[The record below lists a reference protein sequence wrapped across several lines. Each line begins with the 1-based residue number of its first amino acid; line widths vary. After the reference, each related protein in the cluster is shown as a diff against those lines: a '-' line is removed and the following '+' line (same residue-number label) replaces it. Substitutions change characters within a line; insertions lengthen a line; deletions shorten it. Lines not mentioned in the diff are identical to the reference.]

1 MANKEIKGNLARL
14 LATENLV
21 VEHKQTPTA
30 YFNVDTRVLV
40 LPKWDKASDVVYDM
54 LVGHE
59 VGHALFTPSVDF
71 TEQVSCPRDYVNV
84 IEDARIEKLMK
95 RKYPGLKKS
104 FVGGYTELNDKD
116 FFQIFDKDLTEL
128 SLIDRINLHFK
139 LGAHAMMPF
148 EGAEYVFVARADLAE
163 TFDEVCKIAQDVYNY
178 AKTQED
184 ENEKVEVPVSQ
195 TPSST
200 GGDTESDDE
209 DGFGKLQVD
218 IKGDRSGGSSTGAD
232 LEDVQDDW
240 YDEDGNLK
248 DDDELL
254 DDLLDD
260 EGEGEENEGGI
271 ESSSTQQAFNEAQ
284 ENLSST
290 DHGQPTTYVE
300 IPENVDTSKHVVD
313 WKTIHTWIDSQR
325 DVRDDFT
332 DVDDDYRK
340 FRKQSQKEVN
350 YMVKEFECRKSA
362 DAYARASTAKTGVL
376 NTGMLHTYKYN
387 EDLFKRVT
395 VIPDGKNHG
404 MIFVLDWSGS
414 MCYELLA
421 TVKQLINLTSF
432 CKKVQIPFEVY
443 AFTNEWGAAQRAIDN
458 DVTIEQDTPYYRS
471 YYDVD
476 ENDLEKNKVYIDKW
490 FYLMNFVSSRSNGK
504 DYERMCRNLWR
515 EASYYRNYTNYQY
528 TIGLQ
533 LSGTPLN
540 EAIVMMNYIIPN
552 FQKQNDLQKVNL
564 CILSDGEGC
573 TTGYGREYH
582 DEYQDEYKVHVR
594 RLDWSAVLRDR
605 KTGRTYAPFEY
616 DNCTNIFIQQLRDR
630 NPDVNV
636 IGFRIL
642 DGSSLSGFVGR
653 YANFEKYTEI
663 QKQWKKEKS
672 AIISNPKAY
681 SALYVINSRSL
692 NKEVEFN
699 VESGAQKGEISKAFK
714 RMLGNKSTNKKLLS
728 SFIGYVS

>member
-40 LPKWDKASDVVYDM
+40 LPKWDKASDVVYYL

-59 VGHALFTPSVDF
+59 VGHALFTPNVDF
-71 TEQVSCPRDYVNV
+71 REQVSCPQDYVNV

-116 FFQIFDKDLTEL
+116 FFQIFDKDLKEF

-139 LGAHAMMPF
+139 LGATSMMPF
-148 EGAEYVFVARADLAE
+148 DGAELVFVARADLAE

-184 ENEKVEVPVSQ
+184 EKVEVPVSQ

-209 DGFGKLQVD
+209 EGFGKLQTD
-218 IKGDRSGGSSTGAD
+218 AKGQMSGGSSGVD

-240 YDEDGNLK
+240 YDEDGNLI
-248 DDDELL
+248 DDDDINSL
-254 DDLLDD
+254 DDLLD
-260 EGEGEENEGGI
+260 GEGEENEGGI
-271 ESSSTQQAFNEAQ
+271 DSSSTQNAFNEAQ
-284 ENLSST
+284 ENLSSV
-290 DHGQPTTYVE
+290 DHSTPTTYIE

-313 WKTIHTWIDSQR
+313 WKTLHDWIDSQT
-325 DVRDDFT
+325 DERDDYT
-332 DVDDDYRK
+332 DIDDDYRK

-362 DAYARASTAKTGVL
+362 DAYARASTAKTGIL

-458 DVTIEQDTPYYRS
+458 DNTLPSENPSYYRT
-471 YYDVD
+471 YHDVD
-476 ENDLEKNKVYIDKW
+476 EKELDKNKFYIDSW
-490 FYLMNFVSSRSNGK
+490 FYLMNFISSRSNGK
-504 DYERMCRNLWR
+504 NYERMCQNLFR
-515 EASYYRNYTNYQY
+515 EASKHRRYGSYTT
-528 TIGLQ
+528 TIGLG

-540 EAIVMMNYIIPN
+540 ESIVMLNHILPKFKKDN
-552 FQKQNDLQKVNL
+552 SLQKVNV
-564 CILSDGEGC
+564 CILTDGEAC
-573 TTGYGREYH
+573 TSAYGAEY
-582 DEYQDEYKVHVR
+582 DRGEGDIVIRAR
-594 RLDWSAVLRDR
+594 RIDYGVALRDR
-605 KTGRTYAPFEY
+605 TTGRTYEQFTY
-616 DNCTNIFIQQLRDR
+616 STSTNVFLKQLRDR

-636 IGFRIL
+636 LGFRIL
-642 DGSSLSGFVGR
+642 SGSSLMNFVSNYGSPDCN
-653 YANFEKYTEI
+653 YAEI
-663 QKQWKKEKS
+663 QKQWKKDKS
-672 AIISNPKAY
+672 AVIKSPAGFTELYAINNKA
-681 SALYVINSRSL
+681 LDNDT
-692 NKEVEFN
+692 EFVVKDN
-699 VESGAQKGEISKAFK
+699 AKKGDITRAFK
-714 RMLGNKSTNKKLLS
+714 KMLANKSVNKKLLNA
-728 SFIGYVS
+728 FVSKVS

>member
-1 MANKEIKGNLARL
+1 MTNKEIKGNLARL

-59 VGHALFTPSVDF
+59 VGHALFTPNVDF

-178 AKTQED
+178 AKTQE
-184 ENEKVEVPVSQ
+184 EEKEKTEVPVSQ

-232 LEDVQDDW
+232 LEDVKDDW
-240 YDEDGNLK
+240 YDEDGNMTEP
-248 DDDELL
+248 DDGESL
-254 DDLLDD
+254 DDLLD
-260 EGEGEENEGGI
+260 GEGDDNEGGI
-271 ESSSTQQAFNEAQ
+271 DSSATQQAFNEAQ
-284 ENLSST
+284 ENLSSI

-332 DVDDDYRK
+332 EVDDDYRK

-350 YMVKEFECRKSA
+350 YFFLRLLTKLSVVIINISKVISYISLRVNPIMNCFPIYNMLRSVNILWYLNVSSWLTIVSRRKIFLCIIECLLCR
-362 DAYARASTAKTGVL
+362 RTL
-376 NTGMLHTYKYN
+376 NTTFI
-387 EDLFKRVT
+387 LFT
-395 VIPDGKNHG
+395 
-404 MIFVLDWSGS
+404 
-414 MCYELLA
+414 
-421 TVKQLINLTSF
+421 
-432 CKKVQIPFEVY
+432 
-443 AFTNEWGAAQRAIDN
+443 FT
-458 DVTIEQDTPYYRS
+458 
-471 YYDVD
+471 
-476 ENDLEKNKVYIDKW
+476 
-490 FYLMNFVSSRSNGK
+490 F
-504 DYERMCRNLWR
+504 
-515 EASYYRNYTNYQY
+515 
-528 TIGLQ
+528 
-533 LSGTPLN
+533 
-540 EAIVMMNYIIPN
+540 II
-552 FQKQNDLQKVNL
+552 
-564 CILSDGEGC
+564 
-573 TTGYGREYH
+573 
-582 DEYQDEYKVHVR
+582 
-594 RLDWSAVLRDR
+594 
-605 KTGRTYAPFEY
+605 
-616 DNCTNIFIQQLRDR
+616 
-630 NPDVNV
+630 
-636 IGFRIL
+636 
-642 DGSSLSGFVGR
+642 
-653 YANFEKYTEI
+653 
-663 QKQWKKEKS
+663 
-672 AIISNPKAY
+672 
-681 SALYVINSRSL
+681 
-692 NKEVEFN
+692 
-699 VESGAQKGEISKAFK
+699 
-714 RMLGNKSTNKKLLS
+714 
-728 SFIGYVS
+728 

>member
-40 LPKWDKASDVVYDM
+40 LPKWDKASDVVYDL

-59 VGHALFTPSVDF
+59 VGHALFTPNVDF
-71 TEQVSCPRDYVNV
+71 REQVSCPQDYVNV

-116 FFQIFDKDLTEL
+116 FFQIFDKDLKEF

-139 LGAHAMMPF
+139 LGATSMMPF
-148 EGAEYVFVARADLAE
+148 DGAELVFVARADLAE

-195 TPSST
+195 TPSAT

-209 DGFGKLQVD
+209 EGFGKLQTAAEGQ
-218 IKGDRSGGSSTGAD
+218 KSGGSSGVD

-248 DDDELL
+248 DDDDISL
-254 DDLLDD
+254 DDLLD
-260 EGEGEENEGGI
+260 GEGEENAGGI
-271 ESSSTQQAFNEAQ
+271 DSSSTQHAFNEAQ
-284 ENLSST
+284 ENLSSV
-290 DHGQPTTYVE
+290 DHSTPTTYIE

-313 WKTIHTWIDSQR
+313 WKTLHDWIDSQT
-325 DVRDDFT
+325 DERDDYT
-332 DVDDDYRK
+332 DIDDDYRK

-458 DVTIEQDTPYYRS
+458 DNTLPSDSPSYYRT
-471 YYDVD
+471 YHDVD
-476 ENDLEKNKVYIDKW
+476 EKELDKNKFYIDSW
-490 FYLMNFVSSRSNGK
+490 FYLMNFISSRSNGK
-504 DYERMCRNLWR
+504 NYERMCQNLFR
-515 EASYYRNYTNYQY
+515 EASKHRRYGSYTT
-528 TIGLQ
+528 TIGLG

-540 EAIVMMNYIIPN
+540 ESIVMLNHILPKFKKDN
-552 FQKQNDLQKVNL
+552 SLQKVNV
-564 CILSDGEGC
+564 CILTDGEAC
-573 TTGYGREYH
+573 TSAYGAEY
-582 DEYQDEYKVHVR
+582 DRGEGGIVIRAR
-594 RLDWSAVLRDR
+594 RIDYGVALRDR
-605 KTGRTYAPFEY
+605 TTGRTYEQFTY
-616 DNCTNIFIQQLRDR
+616 STSTNIFLKQLRDR

-636 IGFRIL
+636 LGFRIL
-642 DGSSLSGFVGR
+642 SGSSLMNFVSNYGSPDCN
-653 YANFEKYTEI
+653 YAEI
-663 QKQWKKEKS
+663 QKQWKKDKS
-672 AIISNPKAY
+672 AVIKSPAGFTELYAINNKA
-681 SALYVINSRSL
+681 LDNDT
-692 NKEVEFN
+692 EFVVKDN
-699 VESGAQKGEISKAFK
+699 AKKGDITRAFK
-714 RMLGNKSTNKKLLS
+714 KMLANKSVNKKLLNA
-728 SFIGYVS
+728 FVSKVS

>member
-1 MANKEIKGNLARL
+1 MANKENKGNLARL

-40 LPKWDKASDVVYDM
+40 LPKWDKASDVVYDL

-59 VGHALFTPSVDF
+59 VGHALFTPNVDF
-71 TEQVSCPRDYVNV
+71 REQVSCPQDYVNV

-116 FFQIFDKDLTEL
+116 FFQIFDKDLKEF

-139 LGAHAMMPF
+139 LGATSMMPF
-148 EGAEYVFVARADLAE
+148 DGAELVFVARADLAE

-184 ENEKVEVPVSQ
+184 EKVEVPVSQ

-209 DGFGKLQVD
+209 EGFGKLQTD
-218 IKGDRSGGSSTGAD
+218 AKGQMSGGSSGVD

-240 YDEDGNLK
+240 YDEDGNLI
-248 DDDELL
+248 DDDDINSL
-254 DDLLDD
+254 DDLLD
-260 EGEGEENEGGI
+260 GEGEENEGGI
-271 ESSSTQQAFNEAQ
+271 DSSSTQNAFNEAQ
-284 ENLSST
+284 ENLSSV
-290 DHGQPTTYVE
+290 DHSTPTTYIE

-313 WKTIHTWIDSQR
+313 WKTLHDWIDSQT
-325 DVRDDFT
+325 DERDDYT
-332 DVDDDYRK
+332 DIDDDYRK

-362 DAYARASTAKTGVL
+362 DAYARASTAKTGIL

-458 DVTIEQDTPYYRS
+458 DNTLPSENPSYYRT
-471 YYDVD
+471 YHDVD
-476 ENDLEKNKVYIDKW
+476 EKELDKNKFYIDSW
-490 FYLMNFVSSRSNGK
+490 FYLMNFISSRSNGK
-504 DYERMCRNLWR
+504 NYERMCQNLFR
-515 EASYYRNYTNYQY
+515 EASKHRRYGSYTT
-528 TIGLQ
+528 TIGLG

-540 EAIVMMNYIIPN
+540 ESIVMLNHILPKFKKDN
-552 FQKQNDLQKVNL
+552 SLQKVNV
-564 CILSDGEGC
+564 CILTDGEAC
-573 TTGYGREYH
+573 TSAYGAEY
-582 DEYQDEYKVHVR
+582 DRGEGDIVIRAR
-594 RLDWSAVLRDR
+594 RIDYGVALRDR
-605 KTGRTYAPFEY
+605 TTGRTYEQFTY
-616 DNCTNIFIQQLRDR
+616 STSTNVFLKQLRDR

-636 IGFRIL
+636 LGFRIL
-642 DGSSLSGFVGR
+642 SGSSLMNFVSNYGSPDCN
-653 YANFEKYTEI
+653 YAEI
-663 QKQWKKEKS
+663 QKQWKKDKS
-672 AIISNPKAY
+672 AVIKSPAGFTELYAINNKA
-681 SALYVINSRSL
+681 LDNDT
-692 NKEVEFN
+692 EFVVKDN
-699 VESGAQKGEISKAFK
+699 AKKGDITRAFK
-714 RMLGNKSTNKKLLS
+714 KMLANKSVNKKLLNA
-728 SFIGYVS
+728 FVSKVS

>member
-40 LPKWDKASDVVYDM
+40 LPKWDKASDVVYDL

-59 VGHALFTPSVDF
+59 VGHALFTPNVDF
-71 TEQVSCPRDYVNV
+71 REQVSCPQDYVNV

-116 FFQIFDKDLTEL
+116 FFQIFDKDLKEF

-139 LGAHAMMPF
+139 LGATSMMPF
-148 EGAEYVFVARADLAE
+148 DGAELVFVARADLAE

-184 ENEKVEVPVSQ
+184 EKVEVPVSQ

-209 DGFGKLQVD
+209 EGFGKLQTD
-218 IKGDRSGGSSTGAD
+218 AKGQMSGGSSGVD

-240 YDEDGNLK
+240 YDEDGNLI
-248 DDDELL
+248 DDDDINSL
-254 DDLLDD
+254 DDLLD
-260 EGEGEENEGGI
+260 GEGEENEGGI
-271 ESSSTQQAFNEAQ
+271 DSSSTQNAFNEAQ
-284 ENLSST
+284 ENLSSV
-290 DHGQPTTYVE
+290 DHSTPTTYIE

-313 WKTIHTWIDSQR
+313 WKTLHDWIDSQT
-325 DVRDDFT
+325 DERDDYT
-332 DVDDDYRK
+332 DIDDDYRK

-362 DAYARASTAKTGVL
+362 DAYARASTAKTGIL

-458 DVTIEQDTPYYRS
+458 DNTLPSENPSYYRT
-471 YYDVD
+471 YHDVD
-476 ENDLEKNKVYIDKW
+476 EKELDKNKFYIDSW
-490 FYLMNFVSSRSNGK
+490 FYLMNFISSRSNGK
-504 DYERMCRNLWR
+504 NYERMCQNLFR
-515 EASYYRNYTNYQY
+515 EASKHRRYGSYTT
-528 TIGLQ
+528 TIGLG

-540 EAIVMMNYIIPN
+540 ESIVMLNHILPKFKKDN
-552 FQKQNDLQKVNL
+552 SLQKVNV
-564 CILSDGEGC
+564 CILTDGEAC
-573 TTGYGREYH
+573 TSAYGAEY
-582 DEYQDEYKVHVR
+582 DRGEGDIVIRAR
-594 RLDWSAVLRDR
+594 RIDYGVALRDR
-605 KTGRTYAPFEY
+605 TTGRTYEQFTY
-616 DNCTNIFIQQLRDR
+616 STSTNVFLKQLRDR

-636 IGFRIL
+636 LGFRIL
-642 DGSSLSGFVGR
+642 SGSSLMNFVSNYGSPDCN
-653 YANFEKYTEI
+653 YAEI
-663 QKQWKKEKS
+663 QKQWKKDKS
-672 AIISNPKAY
+672 AVIKSPAGFTELYAIYNKALDY
-681 SALYVINSRSL
+681 DT
-692 NKEVEFN
+692 EFVVKDN
-699 VESGAQKGEISKAFK
+699 AKKGDITRAFK
-714 RMLGNKSTNKKLLS
+714 KMLANKSVNKKLLNA
-728 SFIGYVS
+728 FVSKVS

>member
-40 LPKWDKASDVVYDM
+40 LPKWDKASDVVYD
-54 LVGHE
+54 LHVGHE
-59 VGHALFTPSVDF
+59 VGHALFTPNVDF
-71 TEQVSCPRDYVNV
+71 REQVSCPQDYVNV

-116 FFQIFDKDLTEL
+116 FFQIFDKDLKEF

-139 LGAHAMMPF
+139 LGATSMMPF
-148 EGAEYVFVARADLAE
+148 DGAELVFVARADLAE

-184 ENEKVEVPVSQ
+184 EKVEVPVSQ

-209 DGFGKLQVD
+209 EGFGKLQTD
-218 IKGDRSGGSSTGAD
+218 AKGQMSGGSSGVD

-240 YDEDGNLK
+240 YDEDGNLI
-248 DDDELL
+248 DDDDINSL
-254 DDLLDD
+254 DDLLD
-260 EGEGEENEGGI
+260 GEGEENEGGI
-271 ESSSTQQAFNEAQ
+271 DSSSTQNAFNEAQ
-284 ENLSST
+284 ENLSSV
-290 DHGQPTTYVE
+290 DHSTPTTYIE

-313 WKTIHTWIDSQR
+313 WKTLHDWIDSQT
-325 DVRDDFT
+325 DERDDYT
-332 DVDDDYRK
+332 DIDDDYRK

-362 DAYARASTAKTGVL
+362 DAYARASTAKTGIL

-458 DVTIEQDTPYYRS
+458 DNTLPSENPSYYRT
-471 YYDVD
+471 YHDVD
-476 ENDLEKNKVYIDKW
+476 EKELDKNKFYIDSW
-490 FYLMNFVSSRSNGK
+490 FYLMNFISSRSNGK
-504 DYERMCRNLWR
+504 NYERMCQNLFR
-515 EASYYRNYTNYQY
+515 EASKHRRYGSYTT
-528 TIGLQ
+528 TIGLG

-540 EAIVMMNYIIPN
+540 ESIVMLNHILPKFKKDN
-552 FQKQNDLQKVNL
+552 SLQKVNV
-564 CILSDGEGC
+564 CILTDGEAC
-573 TTGYGREYH
+573 TSAYGAEY
-582 DEYQDEYKVHVR
+582 DRGEGDIVIRAR
-594 RLDWSAVLRDR
+594 RIDYGVALRDR
-605 KTGRTYAPFEY
+605 TTGRTYEQFTY
-616 DNCTNIFIQQLRDR
+616 STSTNVFLKQLRDR

-636 IGFRIL
+636 LGFRIL
-642 DGSSLSGFVGR
+642 SGSSLMNFVSNYGSPDCN
-653 YANFEKYTEI
+653 YAEI
-663 QKQWKKEKS
+663 QKQWKKDKS
-672 AIISNPKAY
+672 AVIKSPAGFTELYAINNKA
-681 SALYVINSRSL
+681 LDNDT
-692 NKEVEFN
+692 EFVVKDN
-699 VESGAQKGEISKAFK
+699 AKKGDITRAFK
-714 RMLGNKSTNKKLLS
+714 KMLANKSVNKKLLNA
-728 SFIGYVS
+728 FVSKVS

>member
-1 MANKEIKGNLARL
+1 MANNEIKGNLARL

-40 LPKWDKASDVVYDM
+40 LPKWDKASDVVYDL

-59 VGHALFTPSVDF
+59 VGHALFTPNVDF
-71 TEQVSCPRDYVNV
+71 REQVSCPQDYVNV

-116 FFQIFDKDLTEL
+116 FFQIFDKDLKEF

-139 LGAHAMMPF
+139 LGATSMMPF
-148 EGAEYVFVARADLAE
+148 DGAELVFVARADLAE

-184 ENEKVEVPVSQ
+184 EKVEVPVSQ

-209 DGFGKLQVD
+209 EGFGKLQTD
-218 IKGDRSGGSSTGAD
+218 AKGQMSGGSSGVD

-240 YDEDGNLK
+240 YDEDGNLI
-248 DDDELL
+248 DDDDINSL
-254 DDLLDD
+254 DDLLD
-260 EGEGEENEGGI
+260 GEGEENEGGI
-271 ESSSTQQAFNEAQ
+271 DSSSTQNAFNEAQ
-284 ENLSST
+284 ENLSSV
-290 DHGQPTTYVE
+290 DHSTPTTYIE

-313 WKTIHTWIDSQR
+313 WKTLHDWIDSQT
-325 DVRDDFT
+325 DERDDYT
-332 DVDDDYRK
+332 DIDDDYRK

-362 DAYARASTAKTGVL
+362 DAYARASTAKTGIL

-458 DVTIEQDTPYYRS
+458 DNTLPSENPSYYRT
-471 YYDVD
+471 YHDVD
-476 ENDLEKNKVYIDKW
+476 EKELDKNKFYIDSW
-490 FYLMNFVSSRSNGK
+490 FYLMNFISSRSNGK
-504 DYERMCRNLWR
+504 NYERMCQNLFR
-515 EASYYRNYTNYQY
+515 EASKHRRYGSYTT
-528 TIGLQ
+528 TIGLG

-540 EAIVMMNYIIPN
+540 ESIVMLNHILPKFKKDN
-552 FQKQNDLQKVNL
+552 SLQKVNV
-564 CILSDGEGC
+564 CILTDGEAC
-573 TTGYGREYH
+573 TSAYGAEY
-582 DEYQDEYKVHVR
+582 DRGEGDIVIRAR
-594 RLDWSAVLRDR
+594 RIDYGVALRDR
-605 KTGRTYAPFEY
+605 TTGRTYEQFTY
-616 DNCTNIFIQQLRDR
+616 STSTNVFLKQLRDR

-636 IGFRIL
+636 LGFRIL
-642 DGSSLSGFVGR
+642 SGSSLMNFVSNYGSQDCN
-653 YANFEKYTEI
+653 YGEI

-672 AIISNPKAY
+672 AVIKSPAGFTELYAINNKA
-681 SALYVINSRSL
+681 LDNDT
-692 NKEVEFN
+692 EFVVKDN
-699 VESGAQKGEISKAFK
+699 AKKGDITRAFK
-714 RMLGNKSTNKKLLS
+714 KMLANKSVNKKLLNA
-728 SFIGYVS
+728 FVSKVS

>member
-40 LPKWDKASDVVYDM
+40 LPKWDKASDVVYDL

-59 VGHALFTPSVDF
+59 VGHALFTPNVDF
-71 TEQVSCPRDYVNV
+71 REQVSCPQDYVNV

-116 FFQIFDKDLTEL
+116 FFQIFDKDLKEF

-139 LGAHAMMPF
+139 LGATSMMPF
-148 EGAEYVFVARADLAE
+148 DGAELVFVARADLAE

-184 ENEKVEVPVSQ
+184 EKVEVPVSQ

-209 DGFGKLQVD
+209 EGFGKLQTD
-218 IKGDRSGGSSTGAD
+218 AKGQMSGGSSGVD

-240 YDEDGNLK
+240 YDEDGNLI
-248 DDDELL
+248 DDDDINSL
-254 DDLLDD
+254 DDLLD
-260 EGEGEENEGGI
+260 GEGEENEGGI
-271 ESSSTQQAFNEAQ
+271 DSSSTQNAFNEAQ
-284 ENLSST
+284 ENLSSV
-290 DHGQPTTYVE
+290 DHSTPTTYIE

-313 WKTIHTWIDSQR
+313 WKTLHDWIDSQT
-325 DVRDDFT
+325 DERDDYT
-332 DVDDDYRK
+332 DIDDDYRK

-362 DAYARASTAKTGVL
+362 DAYARASTAKTGIL

-458 DVTIEQDTPYYRS
+458 DNTLPSENPSYYRT
-471 YYDVD
+471 YHDVD
-476 ENDLEKNKVYIDKW
+476 EKELDKNKFYIDSW
-490 FYLMNFVSSRSNGK
+490 FYLMNFISSRSNGK
-504 DYERMCRNLWR
+504 NYERMCQNLFR
-515 EASYYRNYTNYQY
+515 EASKHRRYGSYTT
-528 TIGLQ
+528 TIGLG

-540 EAIVMMNYIIPN
+540 ESIVMLNHILPKFKKDN
-552 FQKQNDLQKVNL
+552 SLQKVNV
-564 CILSDGEGC
+564 CILTDGEAC
-573 TTGYGREYH
+573 TSAYGAEY
-582 DEYQDEYKVHVR
+582 DRGEGDIVIRAR
-594 RLDWSAVLRDR
+594 RIDYGVALRDR
-605 KTGRTYAPFEY
+605 TTGRTYEQFTY
-616 DNCTNIFIQQLRDR
+616 STSTNVFLKQLRDR

-636 IGFRIL
+636 LGFRIL
-642 DGSSLSGFVGR
+642 SGSSLMNFVSNYGSQDCN
-653 YANFEKYTEI
+653 YGEI

-672 AIISNPKAY
+672 AVIKSPAGFTELYAINNKA
-681 SALYVINSRSL
+681 LDNDT
-692 NKEVEFN
+692 EFVVKDN
-699 VESGAQKGEISKAFK
+699 AKKGDITRAFK
-714 RMLGNKSTNKKLLS
+714 KMLANKSVNKKLLNA
-728 SFIGYVS
+728 FVSKVS

>member
-1 MANKEIKGNLARL
+1 MSTKEIKGNLARL

-21 VEHKQTPTA
+21 VEHRETPTA

-59 VGHALFTPSVDF
+59 VGHALFTPNVDF
-71 TEQVSCPRDYVNV
+71 REQVSCPQDYVNV

-116 FFQIFDKDLTEL
+116 FFQIFDKDLTEF

-148 EGAEYVFVARADLAE
+148 EGPEYVFVARADLAE
-163 TFDEVCKIAQDVYNY
+163 TFDEVCKIAQDVYDY
-178 AKTQED
+178 AKTQE
-184 ENEKVEVPVSQ
+184 EEKEKTEVPVSQ

-200 GGDTESDDE
+200 GGDTGSDDE

-218 IKGDRSGGSSTGAD
+218 IKGNKGGGSSTGAD
-232 LEDVQDDW
+232 LEDVQDNW

-254 DDLLDD
+254 DDLLDG

-271 ESSSTQQAFNEAQ
+271 ESSSTQQAFNDAQ
-284 ENLSST
+284 ENLSSV
-290 DHGQPTTYVE
+290 DHGAPTTYIE
-300 IPENVDTSKHVVD
+300 IPEDVDTSKYVVD
-313 WKTIHTWIDSQR
+313 WKTIHGWIDSQR
-325 DVRDDFT
+325 DARDDFT
-332 DVDDDYRK
+332 DVDEDYRK

-362 DAYARASTAKTGVL
+362 DAYARSSTAKTGVL

-395 VIPDGKNHG
+395 VLPDGKNHG

-458 DVTIEQDTPYYRS
+458 DAALPEQTYYRS
-471 YYDVD
+471 YYDID
-476 ENDLEKNKVYIDKW
+476 EKELDKNKFHIDSW

-504 DYERMCRNLWR
+504 DYERMCLNLFR
-515 EASYYRNYTNYQY
+515 EAYKHRNYGSYSS
-528 TIGLQ
+528 TIGLG

-540 EAIVMMNYIIPN
+540 ESIVMLNHIVPTFKKN
-552 FQKQNDLQKVNL
+552 NSLQKVNV
-564 CILSDGEGC
+564 CILTDGEAC
-573 TTGYGREYH
+573 TSAYGAEY
-582 DEYQDEYKVHVR
+582 DKGDGDYVIRAR
-594 RLDWSAVLRDR
+594 RIDYGVALRDR
-605 KTGRTYAPFEY
+605 TTGRTYEQFTYNTA
-616 DNCTNIFIQQLRDR
+616 TNIFLKQLRDR

-636 IGFRIL
+636 LGFRIL
-642 DGSSLSGFVGR
+642 SGSALMSFVSNYGAPDCN
-653 YANFEKYTEI
+653 YAEI
-663 QKQWKKEKS
+663 QKQWKKDKS
-672 AIISNPKAY
+672 AVIKSPAGFTELYAINNKA
-681 SALYVINSRSL
+681 LDNDT
-692 NKEVEFN
+692 EFVVKDN
-699 VESGAQKGEISKAFK
+699 AKKGDITRAFK
-714 RMLGNKSTNKKLLS
+714 KMLANKSVNKKLLNA
-728 SFIGYVS
+728 FVSKVS